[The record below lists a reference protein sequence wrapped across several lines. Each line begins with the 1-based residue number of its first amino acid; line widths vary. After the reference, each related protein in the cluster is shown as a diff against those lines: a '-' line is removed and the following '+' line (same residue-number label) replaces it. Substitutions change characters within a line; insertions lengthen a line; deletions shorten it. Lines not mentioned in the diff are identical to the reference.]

1 MGRQSFDPK
10 RARVTVFD
18 ALLRIARERG
28 GKTPI
33 LEDHDRKVLTYTD
46 LTRAAFALGGRL
58 KGLTRKGERVG
69 VMLPT
74 GVGCTV
80 VFFALHAIG
89 RIPVMMN
96 FTSGSMN
103 MRAAIEAAGV
113 RRVLTAHKFIDTA
126 KLEDV
131 VADLTQSAAFTY
143 LEDVKEQI
151 GMGDKLGAALK
162 AAMPGLFR
170 ARAHP
175 DDPGVILFTSGSF
188 GAPRGAVLSHA
199 NLVANVEQINAHVEF
214 APDWVFF
221 NPLPMFH
228 CYGLT
233 GGTLLP
239 LLSGRK
245 AFLYPSPLHV
255 RDIPKLIAECGAN
268 VLLATDTFAAQYA
281 RSAGKGELNSLKFC
295 VLGAERVKPETRE
308 LFNRKFGGVELLE
321 GYGATEAAPV
331 IAVNSPAANRHGA
344 VGQILPGIE
353 YRLEEVPGITE
364 GAKLL
369 VRGPNVMKGYLN
381 PNARSGVDPLPDGWH
396 DTGDVVAL
404 DDDGFVV
411 IKGRVKRFAKV
422 GGEMVSLNAVE
433 GIAAQIWPEHH
444 HAAVSVPCARKGEKV
459 VLISDNPNAE
469 LTQLIHWAQEKG
481 APEIALPK
489 KIIKITEL
497 PVLGTG
503 KTDYQTIQKMAAE
516 SADGQEAA

>member
-1 MGRQSFDPK
+1 
-10 RARVTVFD
+10 
-18 ALLRIARERG
+18 
-28 GKTPI
+28 
-33 LEDHDRKVLTYTD
+33 
-46 LTRAAFALGGRL
+46 
-58 KGLTRKGERVG
+58 
-69 VMLPT
+69 
-74 GVGCTV
+74 
-80 VFFALHAIG
+80 
-89 RIPVMMN
+89 
-96 FTSGSMN
+96 
-103 MRAAIEAAGV
+103 
-113 RRVLTAHKFIDTA
+113 
-126 KLEDV
+126 
-131 VADLTQSAAFTY
+131 
-143 LEDVKEQI
+143 
-151 GMGDKLGAALK
+151 
-162 AAMPGLFR
+162 
-170 ARAHP
+170 
-175 DDPGVILFTSGSF
+175 
-188 GAPRGAVLSHA
+188 VLSHA
-199 NLVANVEQINAHVEF
+199 NLIANVEQINAHVEF

-255 RDIPKLIAECGAN
+255 REIPKLIAECGAN
-268 VLLATDTFAAQYA
+268 ILLATDTFAAQYA
-281 RSAGKGELNSLKFC
+281 RSAAKGELNSLKFC

-308 LFNRKFGGVELLE
+308 LFRRKFGDVELLE

-331 IAVNSPAANRHGA
+331 IAVNSPAANRHGT

-353 YRLEEVPGITE
+353 YRLEAVPGITD

-381 PNARSGVDPLPDGWH
+381 PNAAGGVDTLPDGWH

-404 DDDGFVV
+404 DAEGFVA
-411 IKGRVKRFAKV
+411 ILGRVKRFAKV

-444 HAAVSVPCARKGEKV
+444 HAAVSIPCSRKGEKV

-469 LTQLIHWAQEKG
+469 LTQLIHWAQEQG

-489 KIIKITEL
+489 KIIKISEL

-503 KTDYQTIQKMAAE
+503 KTDYQTIQKMACDN
-516 SADGQEAA
+516 ADGQEAAA